1 VSITLTPQE
10 VLPTLKKYMLAD
22 GYGDLVFDLERSKGA
37 VIYDKLNDRELL
49 DFFTCFASSPIGY
62 NHPKLT
68 APDFLKKL
76 ARVAVNKP
84 SNSDVYTTEMAEF
97 VATWARIAMP
107 DYMRH
112 LFLVSGGGLAVE
124 NALKAAFDYKTRRN
138 LEDGVWKDDAEAQ
151 AHENELVVIHFKQ
164 AFHGRTGYTLSLT
177 NTADPRKYKYYPKF
191 DWPRINSPGVN
202 FSLPEPERWELCAEQ
217 EELAVEE
224 IRAAMARHP
233 HGVAAI
239 IIEPIQAEGGD
250 RHFRF
255 EFHRKLRELAD
266 EADALLIHD
275 EVQTG
280 FGLTGKFWA
289 SEHLGIRP
297 DILAFGKKSQVCGIM
312 AGEKVDR
319 VKYNVFSA
327 EKAPDGTVPGCSR
340 LNSTWGGNLVDM
352 VRCQAY
358 GQLPPRRTPLGRRGD
373 GGHRSAGPGP
383 DDSLRDAHGRGT
395 GQGLEGDVRPRAV
408 RHHLRGALH
417 PLPAAVEP
425 DGGRGGPGAR
435 HRPPGAE
442 IALGFG
448 VFSSLS
454 DPWVPRPDG
463 CPAATGRS

>member
-1 VSITLTPQE
+1 MSINITPDQ

-37 VIYDKLNDRELL
+37 VIYDKLHDREFL

-76 ARVAVNKP
+76 GRVAVNKP

-97 VATWARIAMP
+97 VATWGQVAMP

-191 DWPRINSPGVN
+191 DWPRINSPGIN
-202 FSLPEPERWELCAEQ
+202 FNLPEPERWELCAEQ

-224 IRAAMARHP
+224 IRTAMAKHP

-266 EADALLIHD
+266 EADAMLIHD

-289 SEHLGIRP
+289 SEHFGVRP
-297 DILAFGKKSQVCGIM
+297 DFIAFGKKSQVCGIM

-319 VKYNVFSA
+319 VKYHVFSDEA
-327 EKAPDGTVPGCSR
+327 APDGTIPGSSR
-340 LNSTWGGNLVDM
+340 LNSTFGGSLVDM

-358 GQLPPRRTPLGRRGD
+358 LEVIEEEGLVENAARVGAHLLAGLSSALEGTEGNGERGLGLMIAFEMPTGEERNRAWRAMYDRGLFAITCGARSIRFRPPLNLTEAQADR
-373 GGHRSAGPGP
+373 
-383 DDSLRDAHGRGT
+383 
-395 GQGLEGDVRPRAV
+395 GLEIVRQ
-408 RHHLRGALH
+408 ALK
-417 PLPAAVEP
+417 
-425 DGGRGGPGAR
+425 
-435 HRPPGAE
+435 
-442 IALGFG
+442 
-448 VFSSLS
+448 SL
-454 DPWVPRPDG
+454 
-463 CPAATGRS
+463 

>member
-1 VSITLTPQE
+1 VSITLTPRE

-22 GYGDLVFDLERSKGA
+22 GYDDLVFDLERSKGA
-37 VIYDKLNDRELL
+37 VIYDKLHDRELL

-84 SNSDVYTTEMAEF
+84 SNSDIYTTEMAEF

-107 DYMRH
+107 EYLKH

-138 LEDGVWKDDAEAQ
+138 LEDGVWRDDAEAQ

-191 DWPRINSPGVN
+191 DWPRINSPGIN
-202 FSLPEPERWELCAEQ
+202 FSLPERERWEFCAEQ

-224 IRAAMARHP
+224 IRTAMARHP

-255 EFHRKLRELAD
+255 EFHYKLRELAD

-289 SEHLGIRP
+289 SEHLGVRP
-297 DILAFGKKSQVCGIM
+297 DILVFGKKSQVCGIM

-327 EKAPDGTVPGCSR
+327 EAAPDGTVPGCSR

-358 GQLPPRRTPLGRRGD
+358 LEVIEEERLVENAARIGAHLLGGLHSAIEGTEATGARGLGLMIAFDMPTGEKRARAWRAMYDRGLFAITCGARSIRFRPPLNLTEAQAD
-373 GGHRSAGPGP
+373 
-383 DDSLRDAHGRGT
+383 
-395 GQGLEGDVRPRAV
+395 QGLDIVREA
-408 RHHLRGALH
+408 LR
-417 PLPAAVEP
+417 
-425 DGGRGGPGAR
+425 
-435 HRPPGAE
+435 
-442 IALGFG
+442 
-448 VFSSLS
+448 SL
-454 DPWVPRPDG
+454 
-463 CPAATGRS
+463 

>member
-1 VSITLTPQE
+1 VSITLTPDQ

-37 VIYDKLNDRELL
+37 VIYDKLHNRELL

-76 ARVAVNKP
+76 GRVAVNKP

-107 DYMRH
+107 DYAKH

-138 LEDGVWKDDAEAQ
+138 LQDGVWKDDAEAQ
-151 AHENELVVIHFKQ
+151 AHESELVVIHFKQ

-191 DWPRINSPGVN
+191 DWPRINSPGIN
-202 FSLPEPERWELCAEQ
+202 FNLPEPERWELCAEQ
-217 EELAVEE
+217 EALAVEE
-224 IRAAMARHP
+224 IRTAMAKHP

-266 EADALLIHD
+266 EADAMLIHD

-289 SEHLGIRP
+289 SEHLGVRP
-297 DILAFGKKSQVCGIM
+297 DIIAFGKKSQVCGIM
-312 AGEKVDR
+312 AGDKVDR
-319 VKYNVFSA
+319 VKYNVFSDEA
-327 EKAPDGTVPGCSR
+327 APDGTIPGSSR
-340 LNSTWGGNLVDM
+340 LNSTFGGSLVDM

-358 GQLPPRRTPLGRRGD
+358 LEVIEEEGLVDNAARVG
-373 GGHRSAGPGP
+373 
-383 DDSLRDAHGRGT
+383 AHL
-395 GQGLEGDVRPRAV
+395 LEGLHSALEGTEGNGERGLGLMIAFEMPTGEERARV
-408 RHHLRGALH
+408 WRAMYDRGLFAITC
-417 PLPAAVEP
+417 
-425 DGGRGGPGAR
+425 GAR
-435 HRPPGAE
+435 SIRFRPPLNLTEAQADRGLTIVRE
-442 IALGFG
+442 ALK
-448 VFSSLS
+448 SL
-454 DPWVPRPDG
+454 
-463 CPAATGRS
+463 